1 MAADKLNLQ
10 VFAIKFNQ
18 HQRQIHW
25 IVVAVL
31 VLYLLALCA
40 DLIWRI
46 VPEPQT
52 LSQSFVGNGQDSLS
66 ARQSS
71 QAAANIASLQNLHL
85 FGKLTEPKQEQS
97 PQIVE
102 DAPETK
108 LNLTL
113 SGTVASDSPTLGAAI
128 IEYQGVQ
135 KTYGVGEKI
144 EGTNVSLR
152 QVQRDRV
159 IIRNGVR
166 DETLMLQGIDFNQ
179 ANQARQRQRSTMG
192 PSNALQV
199 TPKSDNKNDIVSA
212 EGLSEE
218 ALSATQRLRNAP
230 DSFIDFISVAP
241 HRENNKTV
249 GYRVSPGK
257 EPALFDAVGLEIG
270 DVITQINGLD
280 VTSFEALNALR
291 SSEAIELTL
300 NRNSEVVTLYIE
312 LPGLDEF

>member
-1 MAADKLNLQ
+1 MAVDKLSLQ
-10 VFAIKFNQ
+10 ALSVKFNQ
-18 HQRQIHW
+18 HQGQIHW
-25 IVVAVL
+25 IVVAIL

-52 LSQSFVGNGQDSLS
+52 ISQNFVANDQYSLTS
-66 ARQSS
+66 QRSS
-71 QAAANIASLQNLHL
+71 EAGGDIAALQKLHL
-85 FGKLTEPKQEQS
+85 FGKLSEPKEEQS

-102 DAPETK
+102 DAPETQ

-128 IEYQGVQ
+128 IEYQGSQ
-135 KTYGVGEKI
+135 RTYGVGEKI
-144 EGTNVSLR
+144 EGTSVSLR
-152 QVQRDRV
+152 QVQMDRV

-166 DETLMLQGIDFNQ
+166 DETLMLKGIDFNQ
-179 ANQARQRQRSTMG
+179 ANQVRQRQRVNPTLQPVSG
-192 PSNALQV
+192 PQPRS
-199 TPKSDNKNDIVSA
+199 KKA
-212 EGLSEE
+212 ESLSEE
-218 ALSATQRLRNAP
+218 ALSATQRLRSAP

-241 HRENNKTV
+241 HRENNETV

-300 NRNSEVVTLYIE
+300 NRNNEVVTLYIE

>member
-300 NRNSEVVTLYIE
+300 NRNREVVTLYIE